1 MQKKAKFFC
10 VLAVFLMLSFS
21 FNVMAGNN
29 KKETLKVKQV
39 SCGQAHTII
48 VKTDNTMW
56 ACGNGSGGELGD
68 GKFCRADGKD
78 YICKRPKLIM
88 TNVAQVDTS
97 SFSTAIVK
105 TDGTLWMC
113 GTNEYGKSGVETPN
127 QRELITPAQV
137 MSEVA
142 QVEVADYFTAI
153 IKKDG
158 SLWMCGSFPYGDL
171 AEIYDTSIPVQ
182 VMTDVKQVSGE
193 RLTIGIVKKDGSL
206 WMWGDNEYGQ
216 LGDGT
221 TEYRSHPVKV
231 MTDVEQVKTDGY
243 TTMILKKDG
252 TLWTCGDGS
261 RGDLGN
267 GVRTDNMDSYY
278 VKKPVKVLTDVA
290 QLSNSQSLAVIK
302 KDGSLWQTRVD
313 NSGRFVKTMTNV
325 AQFSGNEYWYAVLKK
340 DGTLWTCGLNSD
352 GQLGT
357 GDKKDRQKPVKIID
371 DRNVKTGK
379 VFKVGGNK
387 YKLLSISGNTVAFIK
402 AKNKK
407 TVTIPATVKFK
418 GAKYKVIQ
426 INANSFKSSK
436 ATKIILKT
444 DYLTKKSVKN
454 SLKGS
459 KVKTVQ
465 VSIGTKEVNK
475 AAVKAYKKF
484 FTKKVVGK
492 KVKIK

>member
-39 SCGQAHTII
+39 SCGEAHTII

-56 ACGNGSGGELGD
+56 ACGNGSRGELGD
-68 GKFCRADGKD
+68 GKFCKADGKD
-78 YICKRPKLIM
+78 YICKKPKLIM

-113 GTNEYGKSGVETPN
+113 GTNEYGKSGVKTPN
-127 QRELITPAQV
+127 QGDLITPAQV

-142 QVEVADYFTAI
+142 QVEVADWFTAI

-193 RLTIGIVKKDGSL
+193 RLTIGVVKKDGSL

-252 TLWTCGDGS
+252 TLWTCGEGAG
-261 RGDLGN
+261 RALGN
-267 GVRTDNMDSYY
+267 GVETKSNYPY
-278 VKKPVKVLTDVA
+278 NVEKPVKVLTDVA
-290 QLSNSQSLAVIK
+290 QLSDNGALAVIK
-302 KDGSLWQTRVD
+302 KDGSLWQAKTD
-313 NSGRFVKTMTNV
+313 NIERFVKTMTNV
-325 AQFSGNEYWYAVLKK
+325 AQFSCFDNGYWNAVIKK
-340 DGTLWTCGLNSD
+340 DGTLWTWGENSD

-407 TVTIPATVKFK
+407 TVTISATVKFK

-426 INANSFKSSK
+426 INANAFKSSK
-436 ATKIILKT
+436 ATKIILKMV
-444 DYLTKKSVKN
+444 L
-454 SLKGS
+454 
-459 KVKTVQ
+459 
-465 VSIGTKEVNK
+465 
-475 AAVKAYKKF
+475 
-484 FTKKVVGK
+484 
-492 KVKIK
+492 